1 MQEDGRQRT
10 RFSGWLMLFVAGVAV
25 FLSGPGQ
32 TYGVSPF
39 VEPML
44 AELGWS
50 RSLFSAAYSAGTLVS
65 AGALLLVGRQIDRWG
80 SRWVMA
86 LAALGFGVALLT
98 MSAVT
103 GALTLLVGFSLLRSC
118 GSGVL
123 TLGARTLVPQWFVRR
138 RGRAFSLLGLAST
151 LSLAA
156 IPPVN
161 EALIGAFGWR
171 GAFRAS
177 ALVMLLVLLPL
188 VALAVRNRPEDVGQH
203 PDGERAPTG
212 TAGGEGSADE
222 GATLKEALRTP
233 AFWGLLGASAVPSLV
248 VTGLAFNQVAI
259 FTDRGLPGTLAA
271 ATFSVESAVGVPA
284 TLLAGWLV
292 DRYPLRFILAAGQV
306 CLLVAMVVLLMS
318 NSPAWAFGYSAW
330 RGASSG
336 LWMVAADVAW
346 PAWFGRK
353 HLGSIRS
360 VGFAV
365 GVVGA
370 ALGPLPFGFAYD
382 LLGGYS
388 PAIAALL
395 VLPAVATVAVL
406 LAGEGRRGSRVVA

>member
-1 MQEDGRQRT
+1 
-10 RFSGWLMLFVAGVAV
+10 
-25 FLSGPGQ
+25 
-32 TYGVSPF
+32 
-39 VEPML
+39 
-44 AELGWS
+44 
-50 RSLFSAAYSAGTLVS
+50 
-65 AGALLLVGRQIDRWG
+65 
-80 SRWVMA
+80 MA
-86 LAALGFGVALLT
+86 LAALGFGLALLT
-98 MSAVT
+98 MSAVS
-103 GALTLLVGFSLLRSC
+103 GAATLLLGFALLRSC

-123 TLGARTLVPQWFVRR
+123 TLGARALVPQWFVRR

-177 ALVMLLVLLPL
+177 AAVVLLVLLPL

-203 PDGERAPTG
+203 PDGVRQAVG
-212 TAGGEGSADE
+212 TAGDGSADD
-222 GATLKEALRTP
+222 GVTLREALRMP
-233 AFWGLLGASAVPSLV
+233 AFWGLLGASVVPSLV

-259 FTDRGLPGTLAA
+259 FTDRGLPGTIAA

-292 DRYPLRFILAAGQV
+292 DRYPLRFVLAAGQV
-306 CLLVAMVVLLMS
+306 CLLIAVVVLLMS
-318 NSPAWAFGYSAW
+318 HSPAWAFGYSAG

-360 VGFAV
+360 VGFAA

-382 LLGGYS
+382 LRGGYG

-406 LAGEGRRGSRVVA
+406 LAGEGGHGGVQVVP